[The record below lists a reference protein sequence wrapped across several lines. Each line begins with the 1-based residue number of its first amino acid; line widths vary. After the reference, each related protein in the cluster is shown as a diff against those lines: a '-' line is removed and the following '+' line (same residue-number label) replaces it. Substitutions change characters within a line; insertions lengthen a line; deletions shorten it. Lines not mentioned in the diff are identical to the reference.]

1 MIVRMRIFQETR
13 MPTTLHA
20 GARKGRVT
28 LSIDQELLNR
38 LEPFKH
44 EVNLSALAEQ
54 TFQGLLERLEN
65 RSWAERNAE
74 ALQRHGREI
83 ARTGLAGAE
92 FERI

>member
-1 MIVRMRIFQETR
+1 

-20 GARKGRVT
+20 GTRKGRVT
-28 LSIDQELLNR
+28 LSIDQSLLDR
-38 LEPFKH
+38 LEPYKQ

-65 RSWAERNAE
+65 RSWVDRNAE
-74 ALQRHGREI
+74 ALQQHGREI